1 MGNKIIIILFCVFV
15 LGVVVYVISSNVL
28 GKFTAPFG
36 AIIHYKAS
44 DWFTT
49 PSSTLTAGNS
59 GTAPK
64 TQSSAVSGYAGGSI
78 AISTSEIP
86 FGFTLAE
93 LSPYFQEVRISSAWP
108 ANYSAY
114 GEIILSSYSLGA
126 SATIDITGWQIK
138 TNRSG
143 EYVPQAIDL
152 YDPSGLSAPTDIL
165 LGRGQYVYL
174 YSSSGPF
181 NLRLNKCIG
190 YIGNTNKTTPALP
203 QNCPYI
209 DQSAISKLGFT
220 GACETYIYSLGSCQV
235 PDMNSMRI
243 PSNDYAC
250 RDYLV
255 NNFNYKACF
264 LAHVGDADFLS
275 NQWWVW
281 MGGSP
286 LDPYH
291 DIVNLFDRNGLLV
304 DQYSY

>member
-15 LGVVVYVISSNVL
+15 LGVVVYAISSNIL

-36 AIIHYKAS
+36 AIINYKAS

-49 PSSTLTAGNS
+49 PSSTLTAGS
-59 GTAPK
+59 SGGTAPA
-64 TQSSAVSGYAGGSI
+64 TTPTTIMIGNT
-78 AISTSEIP
+78 AIPLSEVP
-86 FGFTLAE
+86 SGFTPAQI
-93 LSPYFQEVRISSAWP
+93 SPYFKQVRIVSAWP
-108 ANYSAY
+108 A
-114 GEIILSSYSLGA
+114 SSYSYGEVVLSSFTLSPSG
-126 SATIDITGWQIK
+126 TIDITGWQIK

-143 EYVPQAIDL
+143 EYVPQAIGL

-165 LGRGQYVYL
+165 LGQGQYVYL

-190 YIGNTNKTTPALP
+190 YVGNTNKTTPALP
-203 QNCPYI
+203 ENCPYV
-209 DQSAISKLGFT
+209 DQAAVSRFGFT
-220 GACETYIYSLGSCQV
+220 GACESYVYSLGPCQV

-243 PSNDYAC
+243 PANDYAC
-250 RDYLV
+250 RDYLE
-255 NNFNYKACF
+255 NDFNYKACF

-291 DIVNLFDRNGLLV
+291 DVVNLLDRNGLLV